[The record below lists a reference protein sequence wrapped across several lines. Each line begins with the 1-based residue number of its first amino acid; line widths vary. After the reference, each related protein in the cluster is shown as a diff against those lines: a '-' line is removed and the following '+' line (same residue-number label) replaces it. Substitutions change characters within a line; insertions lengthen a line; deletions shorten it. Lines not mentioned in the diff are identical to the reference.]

1 MRSYMYRL
9 YLITMLAGCLSA
21 FPVSAA
27 VVLVPSATT
36 VGAGQTVDIDVISNN
51 PTGAGDL
58 ILFGFDIDPDGLASG
73 LSLDSILLGSLF
85 DPIASVADVAGA
97 IALTTPAGSTDGQSV
112 TLATLSFTATGTGT
126 QSLFVSGFLGDGPD
140 YGLYFEDSFSDQDVI
155 ALTNITI
162 AAVPVPAALWLF
174 VSGLL
179 GLVGISRRKK
189 AA

>member
-1 MRSYMYRL
+1 MYRL

-85 DPIASVADVAGA
+85 DPVVASVADVAGA
-97 IALTTPAGSTDGQSV
+97 ISLDTTPGATVGQSV

-126 QSLFVSGFLGDGPD
+126 QSLFVRGFLSDGED

-174 VSGLL
+174 GSGLL
-179 GLVGISRRKK
+179 GLLGIARHSN